1 MNPEAGIF
9 GVAPGTNSKSNLN
22 ALVAS
27 QKNAIFTNV
36 LLKKDRTVWWED
48 ADGPVPPEGT
58 NWQGN
63 AWFPGMMD
71 GNGRP
76 ITGAH
81 PNSRFTAPLTQCP
94 SFSEKY
100 FDPKG
105 VKISAIVFGGRRAH
119 LSPLVCEARDW
130 QHGVFLGAT
139 IASERTAAQVG
150 TLGEVRRDP
159 MAMLPFCGY
168 NMADY
173 FRHWL
178 EMGTRMDR
186 PPHIFQVNW
195 FRRDRSG
202 RLLWPGYGENLR
214 ILLWMVKRCRQNV
227 AAKEIPVGHIPFKKD
242 IDLTGLVVSD
252 ETWQEL
258 FEVKLQEWEQEL
270 KSQKDFFSIFGSRL
284 PQELL
289 QEHHA
294 LKERLMRPAVT
305 ADEQLRH

>member
-1 MNPEAGIF
+1 MAMLVPPEQFKKRGYRVWTIGDDIAWLRIDEDGNLRAMNPEAGIF

-100 FDPKG
+100 FDPLPSKL
-105 VKISAIVFGGRRAH
+105 RRY
-119 LSPLVCEARDW
+119 L
-130 QHGVFLGAT
+130 
-139 IASERTAAQVG
+139 
-150 TLGEVRRDP
+150 
-159 MAMLPFCGY
+159 
-168 NMADY
+168 
-173 FRHWL
+173 
-178 EMGTRMDR
+178 
-186 PPHIFQVNW
+186 
-195 FRRDRSG
+195 
-202 RLLWPGYGENLR
+202 
-214 ILLWMVKRCRQNV
+214 
-227 AAKEIPVGHIPFKKD
+227 
-242 IDLTGLVVSD
+242 
-252 ETWQEL
+252 
-258 FEVKLQEWEQEL
+258 
-270 KSQKDFFSIFGSRL
+270 
-284 PQELL
+284 
-289 QEHHA
+289 
-294 LKERLMRPAVT
+294 
-305 ADEQLRH
+305 